1 MAEVIGDA
9 ETLSVGGVAPGGSA
23 SSATHGRL
31 RRKTEV
37 ERLLGDQTVEVI
49 VLVTHFGQSDISIR
63 AGDIVGL
70 SELPQDCKIIVGI
83 EVKGG
88 LVTHRIF
95 DAGEAIK
102 PIENHFL
109 KIELGTEPLDF
120 AVKVVIELVCWRNAG
135 ARSGDTSVGQTAFIV
150 LKTDYGIR
158 IITVDGFAGA
168 EEDNIVV
175 AVVFHFG
182 ATKDEM

>member
-9 ETLSVGGVAPGGSA
+9 ETLSVGGVAAGVSA
-23 SSATHGRL
+23 SSVNHGRL

-37 ERLLGDQTVEVI
+37 EGLLGDQTVEVI

-109 KIELGTEPLDF
+109 NIELGTEPLDF
-120 AVKVVIELVCWRNAG
+120 AVKAVFELVCWRMHA
-135 ARSGDTSVGQTAFIV
+135 ARRWDTWVAQTAV
-150 LKTDYGIR
+150 LVLR
-158 IITVDGFAGA
+158 NV
-168 EEDNIVV
+168 
-175 AVVFHFG
+175 
-182 ATKDEM
+182 